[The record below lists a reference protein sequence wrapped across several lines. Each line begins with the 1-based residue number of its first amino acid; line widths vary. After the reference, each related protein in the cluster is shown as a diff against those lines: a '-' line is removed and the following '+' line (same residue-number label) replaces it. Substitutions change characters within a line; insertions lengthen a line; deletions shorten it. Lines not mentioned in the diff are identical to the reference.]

1 MLKDLCTPAMI
12 YFVLSV
18 ITIVLAIM
26 KRMSLM
32 SIATKSFFV
41 LLWTWFL
48 NYLCSKG
55 YATISWFLVL
65 LPFIMIA
72 VSVVCSMEMF
82 KMVSRGQM

>member
-18 ITIVLAIM
+18 ITIILAIM

-32 SIATKSFFV
+32 SITTKSFFV

-72 VSVVCSMEMF
+72 VSVVLSMEMF
-82 KMVSRGQM
+82 NMVSRGQM

>member
-26 KRMSLM
+26 KRMALM